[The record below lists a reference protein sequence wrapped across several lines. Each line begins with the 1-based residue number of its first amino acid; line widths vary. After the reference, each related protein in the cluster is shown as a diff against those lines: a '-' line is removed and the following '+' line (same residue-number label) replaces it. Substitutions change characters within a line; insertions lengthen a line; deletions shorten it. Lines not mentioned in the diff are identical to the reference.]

1 MSYASVLE
9 RLALANESIVVLTAE
24 NRAPIPGLHASLGPR
39 FVDVG
44 LAEQTLVGI
53 AAGLALRGRIPVCH
67 SFAAFLALR
76 AYDSVRTDVAVARL
90 PVKLVG
96 SLAGFLSEAHGPTHQ
111 AIEDISLMR
120 GIPGSVVLCPAD
132 EWELERMLPRML
144 ESNAPTYLRY
154 NAQKAA
160 VAHVKEPVIG
170 EAEVLGEG
178 RDVTLL
184 TYGFLLGEVS
194 KAKTLLEK
202 SGHSVGLV
210 NMRTLKPVDE
220 QAILRAAK
228 QGGVLVTIEDHL
240 QTGGLYSIV
249 AEVALKHG
257 VSTKVLP
264 IALDERWFK
273 PALLADVLAF
283 EGFTGEKLADRI
295 HKAL

>member
-1 MSYASVLE
+1 MTYASVLE
-9 RLALANESIVVLTAE
+9 SLALANESIIVLTAE
-24 NRAPIPGLHASLGPR
+24 NRAPIPGLHATLGSR

-44 LAEQTLVGI
+44 LAEQSLVGV

-67 SFAAFLALR
+67 AFSAFLALR
-76 AYDSVRTDVAVARL
+76 AFESVRTDVAVPRL

-120 GIPGSVVLCPAD
+120 GIPGMVVLCPAD
-132 EWELERMLPRML
+132 EWELERMVPRML
-144 ESNAPTYLRY
+144 ESGAPTYLRY
-154 NAQKAA
+154 NASKAA
-160 VAHVKEPVIG
+160 ITHTKEPVIG
-170 EAEVLGEG
+170 EAEVLSEG

-184 TYGFLLGEVS
+184 TYGFLLAEVV
-194 KAKTLLEK
+194 KAKALLEK

-210 NMRTLKPVDE
+210 NMRSLKPVDE

-228 QGGVLVTIEDHL
+228 QSGVLVTIEDHL
-240 QTGGLYSIV
+240 QTGGLHSIV
-249 AEVALKHG
+249 AEVGLRHG
-257 VSTKVLP
+257 ASAKVIP

-273 PALLADVLAF
+273 PAKLADVLAF
-283 EGFTGEKLADRI
+283 EGFTAEKLADRI